1 MVIELFNTE
10 QSYVDSLHTV
20 ITVRKYIKFASYWVL
35 LTVNSLLLKKYLHP
49 LKSSDNLRDIVDTQL
64 VDEIFY
70 MVPSIL
76 GIHERFLEELHKR
89 LGAWDANQKV
99 GDAFIE
105 VVRFSFDAK

>member
-1 MVIELFNTE
+1 MRICGALTE
-10 QSYVDSLHTV
+10 NCFIY
-20 ITVRKYIKFASYWVL
+20 YWQ
-35 LTVNSLLLKKYLHP
+35 KYLNP

-89 LGAWDANQKV
+89 LGAWDCNQKV
-99 GDAFIE
+99 GDAFID
-105 VVRFSFDAK
+105 VVCRI